1 MGNRGINV
9 WDGWQLKLAWSNK
22 SSSYFESNFAIFLSS
37 VFSNTSTFKER
48 NVLHWVNLLV
58 MITFANIF
66 RSTFCWSRSFFNT
79 FYILFIFYYCQQV
92 LFILGVSS
100 LLSLLNQGRRESG
113 RGGGWAGGAIPPPF
127 SGANIFF
134 PCKIEK
140 HKIFISEEHLKLEF
154 IYWTRRKWQKLDI
167 FFWICHFSSKLIY
180 HSYQQQV
187 CKILFFIKTFVK
199 RNSNLMCGSL

>member
-66 RSTFCWSRSFFNT
+66 RSTFCWGRSFFNT

-92 LFILGVSS
+92 LFTLGVSS
-100 LLSLLNQGRRESG
+100 LLSLLSQGRRESG
-113 RGGGWAGGAIPPPF
+113 RGGGWAGALFPHHF
-127 SGANIFF
+127 LEQIFF
-134 PCKIEK
+134 FHVK
-140 HKIFISEEHLKLEF
+140 
-154 IYWTRRKWQKLDI
+154 
-167 FFWICHFSSKLIY
+167 SKNTKFL
-180 HSYQQQV
+180 
-187 CKILFFIKTFVK
+187 
-199 RNSNLMCGSL
+199 